1 MQVSVVL
8 QSPIAVSHF
17 PRQAVAKAARASF
30 APSMPVPRA
39 CARVATRRSM
49 AGARLASVGGE
60 ERCGADVDVD
70 VGVGEVKCQH
80 TLKCTR

>member
-1 MQVSVVL
+1 
-8 QSPIAVSHF
+8 
-17 PRQAVAKAARASF
+17 
-30 APSMPVPRA
+30 MPVPRA

-70 VGVGEVKCQH
+70 VGVGEVKFQH
-80 TLKCTR
+80 TLKCTG